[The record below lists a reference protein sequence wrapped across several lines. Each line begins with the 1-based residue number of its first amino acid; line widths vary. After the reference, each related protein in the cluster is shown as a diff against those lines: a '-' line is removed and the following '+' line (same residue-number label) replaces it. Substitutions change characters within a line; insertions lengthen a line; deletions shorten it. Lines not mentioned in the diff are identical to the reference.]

1 MKVRLSLTRRWERAR
16 RESTVSIESSVTR
29 WRILGQVWFV
39 DHRIQGRHRIR
50 CPGLIVQAFVT
61 GVSVQESTL
70 IRKENREYMT
80 INVKPLGD
88 RVLVQPLDEKEVNK
102 GGIIIPDTAKEKPQ
116 EGTVAAVGTGK
127 LDDNGKKIEFTV
139 KVGDKVLIPKYGG
152 TEIKIEGENYLIL
165 REDDV
170 LGIIG

>member
-1 MKVRLSLTRRWERAR
+1 
-16 RESTVSIESSVTR
+16 
-29 WRILGQVWFV
+29 
-39 DHRIQGRHRIR
+39 
-50 CPGLIVQAFVT
+50 
-61 GVSVQESTL
+61 
-70 IRKENREYMT
+70 MT

-116 EGTVAAVGTGK
+116 KGTVAAVGTGK
-127 LDDNGKKIEFTV
+127 LDDDGKKIEFTV

-152 TEIKIEGENYLIL
+152 TEIKIEGEKYLIL